1 METTGL
7 CCSLSG
13 SYLLQTSIFNALY
26 LTLSAQDLVKYV
38 KLDPGQK
45 LDQNAAIRCKYI
57 EREATCGLRR
67 GRGHGCRN
75 AIQGK
80 INFDEDN
87 ERDKKVAMNELF
99 VTFFNVDVLSFTR
112 D

>member
-1 METTGL
+1 METTGF
-7 CCSLSG
+7 CCSVSG

-57 EREATCGLRR
+57 EKESERLRPRLAGEETR
-67 GRGHGCRN
+67 GTNVIRGN
-75 AIQGK
+75 
-80 INFDEDN
+80 
-87 ERDKKVAMNELF
+87 VAAKM
-99 VTFFNVDVLSFTR
+99 
-112 D
+112 